1 MHPHLVVQAV
11 SVTVFI
17 PYSLASHLQG
27 NITMKSKGQRLRDLI
42 EAPEILICPGVYDG
56 FSVRMAAKYGYE
68 TAVISGAGVSE
79 CHLGWADKGIMGY
92 EENVRVCRALA
103 DCSEDLLLQA
113 DADTGY
119 GNAVNV
125 HFVVRG
131 FESAGMAAVMIEDQ
145 VWPKRCGHLEGKSV
159 IPADEMV
166 EKVKSAA
173 DARRDESFVIKART
187 DAAGP
192 LGINAAIDR
201 MNMYAEAGADVLFAD
216 ALMSEEDIANAAQ
229 NVPKPLTVNM
239 GLGLLFRGT
248 TPLIHP
254 KKLQEMGVAM
264 VSYPRLMSTGAV
276 RGMANA
282 MDALSEMIEGD
293 EPVERPDLLMPFKDL
308 NSLVGIDYLNEL
320 ENRYAVKSDAAE

>member
-1 MHPHLVVQAV
+1 MESRGL
-11 SVTVFI
+11 T
-17 PYSLASHLQG
+17 
-27 NITMKSKGQRLRDLI
+27 LRKLI
-42 EAPEILICPGVYDG
+42 ESPDILICPGVYDG
-56 FSVRMAAKYGYE
+56 FSARLAAKYGYE

-145 VWPKRCGHLEGKSV
+145 LWPKRCGHLEGKAV

-166 EKVKSAA
+166 DKVKSAV
-173 DARRDESFVIKART
+173 DARRDHNFIIKART

-192 LGINAAIDR
+192 IGINAAIDR
-201 MNMYAEAGADVLFAD
+201 MNMYAEAGADILFAD
-216 ALMSEEDIANAAQ
+216 ALLSEEDIIKACE

-254 KKLQEMGVAM
+254 NRLQEIGVSM

-276 RGMANA
+276 RGMMNA
-282 MDALSEMIEGD
+282 MDALDDMIKGD
-293 EPVERPDLLMPFKDL
+293 QPVERPDLLVPFKEL
-308 NSLVGIDYLNEL
+308 NKLVGIDYLDEL
-320 ENRYAVKSDAAE
+320 EDRYSSS

>member
-1 MHPHLVVQAV
+1 MESRGL
-11 SVTVFI
+11 T
-17 PYSLASHLQG
+17 
-27 NITMKSKGQRLRDLI
+27 LRKLI
-42 EAPEILICPGVYDG
+42 ESPDILICPGVYDG
-56 FSVRMAAKYGYE
+56 FSARLAAKYGYE

-145 VWPKRCGHLEGKSV
+145 LWPKRSGHLEGKAV

-166 EKVKSAA
+166 DKCKSAV
-173 DARRDESFVIKART
+173 DARRDHNFIIKART

-192 LGINAAIDR
+192 IGINAAIDR
-201 MNMYAEAGADVLFAD
+201 MNMYAEAGADILFAD
-216 ALMSEEDIANAAQ
+216 ALLSEEDIIKACE

-254 KKLQEMGVAM
+254 NRLQEIGVSM

-276 RGMANA
+276 RGMMNA
-282 MDALSEMIEGD
+282 MDALDDMIKGD
-293 EPVERPDLLMPFKDL
+293 QPVERPDLLVPFKEL
-308 NSLVGIDYLNEL
+308 NKLVGIDYLDEL
-320 ENRYAVKSDAAE
+320 EDRYSS

>member
-1 MHPHLVVQAV
+1 ME
-11 SVTVFI
+11 SR
-17 PYSLASHLQG
+17 G
-27 NITMKSKGQRLRDLI
+27 RRLRKLI
-42 EAPEILICPGVYDG
+42 ETPEILICPGVYDG
-56 FSVRMAAKYGYE
+56 FSVRTAAKYGYD

-103 DCSEDLLLQA
+103 DCSEELLLQA

-131 FESAGMAAVMIEDQ
+131 FEAAGMAAVMVEDQ
-145 VWPKRCGHLEGKSV
+145 LWPKRCGHLEGKSV
-159 IPADEMV
+159 IPAEEMV
-166 EKVKSAA
+166 DKVKSAV
-173 DARRDESFVIKART
+173 DARRDQNFVIKART

-201 MNMYAEAGADVLFAD
+201 MNLYAEAGADVLFAD
-216 ALMSEEDIANAAQ
+216 ALLSEKDIGNAAK

-239 GLGLLFRGT
+239 GLGLLSRGT

-254 KKLQEMGVAM
+254 KRLEEMGVAM

-276 RGMANA
+276 RGMMNA
-282 MDALSEMIEGD
+282 MDALGEMIED
-293 EPVERPDLLMPFKDL
+293 NEPVERPDLLVPFKEL
-308 NSLVGIDYLNEL
+308 NKLVGIDYLDNL
-320 ENRYAVKSDAAE
+320 ENRYAVPRNRDK